1 MGKRRRRRVEPTD
14 DWQQLK
20 LFLKWPEQ
28 LRYEEI
34 RPMVLFGSSVAER
47 AGETGSSER
56 TLYRRVDRFEIEGM
70 ESLFDTPTA
79 KRQKLPP
86 SLRRLIV
93 DLKTEHPPMGLGEI
107 AGVVYV
113 HSGRRPSKHSVK
125 RVLREE
131 PIPLRLVRRFPP
143 YHEIEEAKER
153 RMAVVRL
160 HSEGWTVTSIA
171 SYLKTSRQT
180 VYQVLKR
187 WIAEGEEGLQD
198 KPRGRPKGVR
208 KVDLRAMDAVRRLQ
222 QNPELGEFRVHAA
235 LKQLGITLSPRTCGR
250 ILALNRR
257 LYGLEKPKA
266 GRDEKKRQ
274 MPFASSRRH
283 RYWTADVRY
292 LDHQLGGNVYVIC
305 ILENHSRAVLS
316 SAVTRS
322 QDLAA
327 FLSVFY
333 TAVQRYGSPEVLVTD
348 GGAIFRANRA
358 NAIYESL
365 GITKEEIE
373 RGQSWQSYIETT
385 FNIQRRMADFHFAQ
399 AQNWEELLAAHEKW
413 LSDYNDQSHWAH
425 RERKD
430 GRRSPSEVLG
440 WITGV
445 RYREEDLRRA
455 FFSTRHARKLDTSG
469 YATFLRWKLYG
480 EESLAG
486 REAALWLAA
495 ESLTLEHAGESLSR
509 YEVDYEAKSGKL
521 LAVRTPTLFE
531 NSHRRSLL
539 PQPRLFGLEALGEA
553 GWLKAL
559 KLEEYAPRRLR
570 RPSALQQALF
580 AYTEAI

>member
-1 MGKRRRRRVEPTD
+1 MGKRRHRRVEPTD
-14 DWQQLK
+14 DWQRLELLLK
-20 LFLKWPEQ
+20 CPEQ
-28 LRYEEI
+28 VRYEEI
-34 RPMVLFGSSVAER
+34 RPLVLFGNSVAER
-47 AGETGSSER
+47 ARETGSSER
-56 TLYRRVDRFEIEGM
+56 TLYRRVDRFRIEGM
-70 ESLFDTPTA
+70 ESLFDTQTA
-79 KRQKLPP
+79 KHQKLPP
-86 SLRRLIV
+86 SIRRLIV
-93 DLKTEHPPMGLGEI
+93 NLKTEHPRMSLGEI
-107 AGVVYV
+107 ANVVYV
-113 HSGRRPSKHSVK
+113 HAGRKPSKHSIK

-143 YHEIEEAKER
+143 YHEISEARER
-153 RMAVVRL
+153 RMAIVRL
-160 HSEGWTVTSIA
+160 HAEGWTVTSIA
-171 SYLKTSRQT
+171 SYLRTSRQT

-187 WIAEGEEGLQD
+187 WIAEGEEGLED

-208 KVDLRAMDAVRRLQ
+208 KVNLRAIKMVRELQ
-222 QNPELGEFRVHAA
+222 RNPELGEFRIHAA
-235 LKQLGITLSPRTCGR
+235 LKQLGINLSPRTCGR

-257 LYGLEKPKA
+257 LYGLETPKA
-266 GRDEKKRQ
+266 GRRERKQ

-292 LDHQLGGNVYVIC
+292 LDHQLGGNVYVIS
-305 ILENHSRAVLS
+305 ILENHSRAILS
-316 SAVTRS
+316 SAVTRK
-322 QDLAA
+322 QDLVA

-333 TAVQRYGSPEVLVTD
+333 TAVERYGSPEALVTD
-348 GGAIFRANRA
+348 GGAIFRADQA

-365 GITKEEIE
+365 GVTKEEIE
-373 RGQSWQSYIETT
+373 RGQSWQSYIETA
-385 FNIQRRMADFHFAQ
+385 FNIQRRMADFHFAR
-399 AQNWEELLAAHEKW
+399 AQSWEELAAAHDEW
-413 LSDYNDQSHWAH
+413 VSDYNDQSHWAH

-455 FFSTRHARKLDTSG
+455 FFSTRHARKLDALG

-486 REAALWLAA
+486 SETALWLAA
-495 ESLTLEHAGESLSR
+495 EKLTLEHAGEPLSR

-521 LAVRTPTLFE
+521 LAVRSPTLFE
-531 NSHRRSLL
+531 SSHRRSL

-553 GWLKAL
+553 GWLKAI

-570 RPSALQQALF
+570 WPSALQQVLF
-580 AYTEAI
+580 AYIEAI